1 MGSEI
6 EKATLNNSD
15 ISYLGIPILI
25 VGTLEVNSANIL
37 KAETMSFNFMCR
49 ELSTDNIYF
58 GALANVKTRRTR

>member
-1 MGSEI
+1 MGCEI
-6 EKATLNNSD
+6 EKATLNNSN

-49 ELSTDNIYF
+49 ELT
-58 GALANVKTRRTR
+58 TE